1 MKMKTLPGWALLGLL
16 PITAAAADHKGI
28 ELAAQRREPSGQR
41 VIEKVQLAPVRTAVV
56 VIDMWDRH
64 WCKTYT
70 ARVANMVPRMN
81 LTLAAARKLGMQ
93 VVWAPSD
100 VLAFYQ
106 DAPQRKAMAAVPKH
120 PEPKGGPFNPA
131 APPEGLD
138 CCECGPDRPC
148 QSGGV
153 WTRQNPGLEIMD
165 HDLIGDCNN
174 AEELFNLCE
183 ERGIDTL
190 IYLGVAS
197 NMCVCH
203 RSFGMINARRHGLK
217 VLFVRDLV
225 EAITANGVN
234 PSTKQS
240 DWNFTPA
247 KGSARTEHYLEQA
260 IAPSLQSRQLLAA
273 ADLGPAARDRRPHIV
288 FVIADDE
295 YKSEQTLPAFARQ
308 HLGREFRS
316 TFCYAQGNDVTN
328 RNDVPGMEALYDADL
343 LVLSM
348 RRRALPVTQ
357 MDFLE
362 RYIRAGKPLVALRV
376 SIVPF
381 QVDPN
386 QRPDGS
392 VIWRDFDQEVLGCHY
407 GGYNAE
413 ARNTGSD
420 VWAVTEARQHPILAG
435 LGKARFHS
443 PMWIYR
449 QNPLA
454 PSATVLCQGRWSDQD
469 PEEPV
474 AWTNSHEGGRIFYTT
489 LGHWDD
495 FKNSKF
501 NRLLKNA
508 IHWALAH

>member
-1 MKMKTLPGWALLGLL
+1 MNSLPCWAVLSLLAV
-16 PITAAAADHKGI
+16 TAVAADRRAF
-28 ELAAQRREPSGQR
+28 ELEVQRRGQDGQR
-41 VIEKVQLAPVRTAVV
+41 VMEKVKVVPVRTAVV

-64 WCKTYT
+64 WCKTFT

-81 LTLAAARKLGMQ
+81 LTIAAARKLGLQ

-100 VLAFYQ
+100 VVAFYK
-106 DAPQRKAMAAVPKH
+106 DYPQRKAMMAIPGH
-120 PEPKGGPFNPA
+120 PEPKVVAFNPA

-148 QSGGV
+148 KNAHV
-153 WTRQNPGLEIMD
+153 WTRQQAGLDIADE
-165 HDLIGDCNN
+165 DLIGDSNN
-174 AEELFNLCE
+174 AQELFNLCE
-183 ERGIDTL
+183 ARGIDTL

-203 RSFGMINARRHGLK
+203 RAFGMLNARRHGFR
-217 VLFVRDLV
+217 VIFVRDLV
-225 EAITANGVN
+225 EAITANGVH
-234 PSTKQS
+234 PATKRG

-247 KGSARTEHYLEQA
+247 KGSARTEHYLEQEV
-260 IAPSLQSRQLLAA
+260 APSIQSRQLLAA
-273 ADLGPAARDRRPHIV
+273 AGMGPAVRDRRPHLV

-295 YKSEQTLPAFARQ
+295 YKSERTLPAFAHQYLDKKYRC
-308 HLGREFRS
+308 
-316 TFCYAQGNDVTN
+316 TFCYARGNEATN
-328 RNDVPGMEALYDADL
+328 RNDIPGMEALYDADL

-357 MDFLE
+357 MDLLE
-362 RYIRAGKPLVALRV
+362 RYIRSGKPLVALRV
-376 SIVPF
+376 STVPF
-381 QVDPN
+381 QVDPK
-386 QRPDGS
+386 QRPDGG

-407 GGYNAE
+407 RGYNAQ
-413 ARNTGSD
+413 ARKTGSD
-420 VWAVTEARQHPILAG
+420 VWAVPEARRHPIMAD

-454 PSATVLCQGRWSDQD
+454 PGTTVLLRGRWSEQD

-474 AWTNSHEGGRIFYTT
+474 AWTNSYEGGRVFYTT

-495 FKNSKF
+495 FKSDDF

-508 IHWALAH
+508 IRWALKG